1 MTLSVF
7 SVVSILIF
15 SDSMF
20 VANISVSNEGLERF
34 ICHLAN
40 GGGAFGSASDRA
52 SHSVLLPL
60 REMHTNVSCL
70 KSVPSSV

>member
-1 MTLSVF
+1 
-7 SVVSILIF
+7 
-15 SDSMF
+15 MF
-20 VANISVSNEGLERF
+20 VANISISNEGLERF
-34 ICHLAN
+34 ICHLADG